1 MVVTPEFRE
10 AISAGNTRL
19 VRIMLKDSIT
29 IDPSFSK
36 FDELSDYASARLHD
50 LYDEHDGEV
59 FPADVSACT
68 VDLLD
73 EQMVSLIYNFSKERV
88 NFLRKICAV
97 LYPEK
102 SPATPNST
110 ESNHSPVEN
119 HLAKK
124 HIGAGVAVAGGIV
137 AAAGIVTSETAI
149 IVAGAAAVLVG
160 GALIL
165 SDIKSKE

>member
-36 FDELSDYASARLHD
+36 FDELSDYASTRLPN

-59 FPADVSACT
+59 FPADVSAYT

-73 EQMVSLIYNFSKERV
+73 EQMVSLIYNFSIERV
-88 NFLRKICAV
+88 DFLREICAV

-102 SPATPNST
+102 SQATPINT
-110 ESNHSPVEN
+110 ESNHSPVES
-119 HLAKK
+119 HVSKK
-124 HIGAGVAVAGGIV
+124 QIGAGVAVAGGIV
-137 AAAGIVTSETAI
+137 SVAGIVTSETAI
-149 IVAGAAAVLVG
+149 IVAGAAAIVVG